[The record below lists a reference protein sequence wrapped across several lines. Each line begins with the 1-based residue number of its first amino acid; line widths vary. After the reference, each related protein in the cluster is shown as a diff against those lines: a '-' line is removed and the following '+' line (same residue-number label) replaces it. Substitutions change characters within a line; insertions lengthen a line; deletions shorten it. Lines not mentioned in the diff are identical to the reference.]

1 MSFGVLPVATAPEGA
16 VAAHHAAWILHVF
29 GVISWLGGLL
39 SMTVLVSRATAT
51 QKADERRTALSA
63 VRSLHNWA
71 VAPGFLILL
80 IGGLWSLIAF
90 EPQKLQQGWFHAK
103 LGLVVVLIAVHF
115 VVATKLFDMVR
126 SPESRRPPWFAA
138 VPVIAVLALACILVL
153 IRLQPF

>member
-1 MSFGVLPVATAPEGA
+1 MLFGLLPIATAPEGA

-29 GVISWLGGLL
+29 GVISWVGGLL
-39 SMTVLVSRATAT
+39 SMTILVSGASAA
-51 QKADERRTALSA
+51 QNADERRAALSV

-80 IGGLWSLIAF
+80 AGGLWSLLAF

-103 LGLVVVLIAVHF
+103 LGLVVVLIGLHF
-115 VVATKLFDMVR
+115 VAATKLYDLIR
-126 SPESRRPPWFAA
+126 SPEAKRPSWFVAL
-138 VPVIAVLALACILVL
+138 PVLAVVLVACILVL